1 MRVMS
6 KPTRTLDVP
15 VASTRDR
22 MVAGAADLL
31 RRRGVAATSL
41 REVVKHTQTPR
52 GSLAH
57 HFPEG
62 KTQLLEEAVA
72 YSRRRVTRQLEQALA
87 GQDAASGLRVF
98 VRQWCQML
106 ESTRFEAGCPVMA
119 VAVEHAGED
128 AEAEAMSGLL
138 ELARAAFDEWADLI
152 AAALRRDGV
161 PRAQARALGLLVVAA
176 FEGGIAMA
184 RAARSTQPLEE
195 VARQLGTILAG
206 ATTRRRTH
214 AARRTPGRRE

>member
-1 MRVMS
+1 MS
-6 KPTRTLDVP
+6 KPTRTPDIP

-62 KTQLLEEAVA
+62 KAQLLEEAVA

-119 VAVEHAGED
+119 VAIERSGED
-128 AEAEAMSGLL
+128 AEAEAMSGLP

-152 AAALRRDGV
+152 GAALRRDGV
-161 PRAQARALGLLVVAA
+161 PRAQARALGLLVVAT

-184 RAARSTQPLEE
+184 RAARSAQPLEE
-195 VARQLGTILAG
+195 VARQLEPILRAAIAG
-206 ATTRRRTH
+206 RRSGAASRTRRLRQ
-214 AARRTPGRRE
+214 